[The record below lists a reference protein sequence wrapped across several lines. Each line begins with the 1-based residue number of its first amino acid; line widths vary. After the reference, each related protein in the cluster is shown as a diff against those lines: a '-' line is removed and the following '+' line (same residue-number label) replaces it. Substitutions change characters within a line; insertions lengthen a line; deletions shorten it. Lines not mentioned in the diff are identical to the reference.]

1 MWSHLVGIMTKRGR
15 KPRANFSPACA
26 GVESTAPNLFQ
37 PLRKRVADMKHGF
50 ESRWGHHRKFTR
62 ALRFLAIFEGDARH
76 PRKPQNHPESP
87 HGNEM
92 AMAPSLSTPLSVTS
106 TD

>member
-50 ESRWGHHRKFTR
+50 ESRWGHHEKTPGLTR
-62 ALRFLAIFEGDARH
+62 FRAQLGDAVV
-76 PRKPQNHPESP
+76 KP
-87 HGNEM
+87 GNTLKSSKT
-92 AMAPSLSTPLSVTS
+92 PSDSAASGAAAS
-106 TD
+106 GAAE